1 MLKGNTGGKKPQ
13 SVEMILDWLEKAAQA
28 KMEAANADVTP
39 SWASSGHLKSATIL
53 LGVFQ
58 IFLLVMFAI
67 CAYGGETLDADSSP
81 GSPTQAYNMF
91 CGVAVM
97 MFVGFGYLM
106 TFMKWHG
113 LTAVGFT
120 MLVTAMGL
128 QWAVLTESFFD
139 QWMNNYPDWHY
150 VSVNIYSL
158 LGGLYAVSSVLI
170 TFGGLIGKI
179 TPYQMVI
186 VAIIELC
193 LHSLNYKCLILGP
206 IHVADMGGTYID
218 HLFGAYFGL
227 SVAWVLG
234 KPTAEPAM
242 GAVPDVFS
250 LIGTVFLWIYWPSFV
265 AGAAEA
271 DSDQQQRAI
280 VYTILALSSS
290 TITAFFT
297 SSFLNKNAVFRPV
310 DIQNATLAGGVSIGC
325 VANLTMN
332 PAVAIFIGIGASL
345 ISTAGYYYVQPYL
358 EENWGIHDTCGI
370 NNLHGMTA
378 IFGAIV
384 SVIVA
389 GVNKVQDQS
398 IYDVDGYDYATG
410 QWWRQLVGL
419 IVVFAYSVFTGVLTG
434 YILKFVA
441 PTPDK
446 VELFHDNQYWEVAD
460 DYGRTFWSELGLVV
474 DGGKKDD
481 LDGSAHAQTIIKDLD
496 TSGHEGRRR
505 GPAPFE
511 VPASAV
517 INENEKSLDS
527 QA

>member
-1 MLKGNTGGKKPQ
+1 
-13 SVEMILDWLEKAAQA
+13 
-28 KMEAANADVTP
+28 
-39 SWASSGHLKSATIL
+39 
-53 LGVFQ
+53 
-58 IFLLVMFAI
+58 
-67 CAYGGETLDADSSP
+67 
-81 GSPTQAYNMF
+81 
-91 CGVAVM
+91 
-97 MFVGFGYLM
+97 
-106 TFMKWHG
+106 
-113 LTAVGFT
+113 
-120 MLVTAMGL
+120 
-128 QWAVLTESFFD
+128 
-139 QWMNNYPDWHY
+139 
-150 VSVNIYSL
+150 
-158 LGGLYAVSSVLI
+158 
-170 TFGGLIGKI
+170 
-179 TPYQMVI
+179 
-186 VAIIELC
+186 
-193 LHSLNYKCLILGP
+193 
-206 IHVADMGGTYID
+206 
-218 HLFGAYFGL
+218 
-227 SVAWVLG
+227 
-234 KPTAEPAM
+234 
-242 GAVPDVFS
+242 
-250 LIGTVFLWIYWPSFV
+250 
-265 AGAAEA
+265 
-271 DSDQQQRAI
+271 
-280 VYTILALSSS
+280 
-290 TITAFFT
+290 
-297 SSFLNKNAVFRPV
+297 
-310 DIQNATLAGGVSIGC
+310 
-325 VANLTMN
+325 
-332 PAVAIFIGIGASL
+332 
-345 ISTAGYYYVQPYL
+345 
-358 EENWGIHDTCGI
+358 
-370 NNLHGMTA
+370 MTA